1 MSDTIAPSLSA
12 PTTKRSGVSAK
23 ALSRLTERVQ
33 RELNL
38 SDGELSGLLGVS
50 EKTLKRRKQDG
61 SFDRGEALQLEIFG
75 RVLDVAF
82 ETFADP
88 DSARAWLR
96 SPVMSLDKKVP
107 ISLLTSLEGYERVTN
122 ILYRQVDGMF

>member
-12 PTTKRSGVSAK
+12 TTPKRSGAPAK

-33 RELNL
+33 RELSL

-61 SFDRGEALQLEIFG
+61 SFDRGEALQLEILG

-107 ISLLTSLEGYERVTN
+107 LSLLTTLEGYERVTN